1 MIKSESGSV
10 VGRNKTN
17 TDYKCTQISEV
28 SLIFFIFY
36 FFTCPYDDLLL

>member
-28 SLIFFIFY
+28 SLIFFF

>member
-17 TDYKCTQISEV
+17 TDCECTQISEV
-28 SLIFFIFY
+28 SLIFFFS
-36 FFTCPYDDLLL
+36 TCPYDDLLL